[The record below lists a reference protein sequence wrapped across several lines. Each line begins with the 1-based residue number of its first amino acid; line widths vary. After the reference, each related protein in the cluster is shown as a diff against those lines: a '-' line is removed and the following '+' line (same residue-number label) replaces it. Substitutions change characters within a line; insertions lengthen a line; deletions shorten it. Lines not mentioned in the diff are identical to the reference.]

1 MYLPKLYPGPTIQS
15 RFAAWRAAKD
25 LVVEMVRSCQNCE
38 IRSSPNADTNECK
51 ILKQGHEKR
60 SDEKS

>member
-1 MYLPKLYPGPTIQS
+1 MIQS

-25 LVVEMVRSCQNCE
+25 LVVEGVKSFQNSE
-38 IRSSPNADTNECK
+38 IRSNPNADTNECK

>member
-1 MYLPKLYPGPTIQS
+1 MGLIG
-15 RFAAWRAAKD
+15 D
-25 LVVEMVRSCQNCE
+25 VRSPISGEGGGYIIEIVRPCQNCE
-38 IRSSPNADTNECK
+38 IRSNPNADTNECK